1 MRNETGNYHW
11 RIVVLLFFATGL
23 LNSGSTIGAIIELVI
38 VSSIWLFFIF
48 LIPDFLNKTQHINLK
63 ELVLPL
69 ILIYAVSS
77 LGGISGG
84 WISSQFIKSGKGIDF
99 ARKTTILFCA
109 FLVLPVVLVSDI
121 LPKKAVGGAFS
132 TTFVRLIQEAT
143 KSYFLIF
150 TDYENA

>member
-38 VSSIWLFFIF
+38 VSSIWLFFLF

-77 LGGISGG
+77 LGGKSGG

-109 FLVLPVVLVSDI
+109 FLVLPVVLS
-121 LPKKAVGGAFS
+121 
-132 TTFVRLIQEAT
+132 
-143 KSYFLIF
+143 
-150 TDYENA
+150 